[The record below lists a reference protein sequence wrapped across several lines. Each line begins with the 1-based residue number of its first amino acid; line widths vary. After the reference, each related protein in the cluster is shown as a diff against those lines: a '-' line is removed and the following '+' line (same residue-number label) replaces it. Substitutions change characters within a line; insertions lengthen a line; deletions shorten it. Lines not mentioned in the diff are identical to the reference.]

1 MTAKEL
7 LCSAAGVVGGI
18 IAELFGGWDLAFVT
32 LITFMAIDYV
42 TGIIVAGVFHK
53 SKKTESGTLSSHIGW
68 KGICK
73 KGISLL
79 IVLVACRLD
88 LLINANFIRDSTV
101 IAFIANELIS
111 IIENAGLM
119 EIPIPDGL
127 MQALDVLKN
136 KDKEN

>member
-73 KGISLL
+73 KGISML

-88 LLINANFIRDSTV
+88 LLINSNFIRDSTV
-101 IAFIANELIS
+101 SSFIANELIS